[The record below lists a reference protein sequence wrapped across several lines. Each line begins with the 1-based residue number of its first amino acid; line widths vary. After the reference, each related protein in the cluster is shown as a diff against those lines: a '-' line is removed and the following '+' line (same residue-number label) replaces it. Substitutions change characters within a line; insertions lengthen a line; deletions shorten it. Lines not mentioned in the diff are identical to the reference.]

1 MQFLWKKECFENI
14 NVKDI
19 YDNKKLCATIKPFSS
34 SKSLSTNKIM
44 LIEKNNLISE
54 ESAVANN
61 MINQCFT
68 QYVLLSKQVNLKKSD
83 QLKNLEDTIKY
94 YDNHISI

>member
-19 YDNKKLCATIKPFSS
+19 YDDKKLCATIKPFSS

-61 MINQCFT
+61 TINQCFT
-68 QYVLLSKQVNLKKSD
+68 KYVLLSKQVESKKISP
-83 QLKNLEDTIKY
+83 IKEFRR
-94 YDNHISI
+94 HH